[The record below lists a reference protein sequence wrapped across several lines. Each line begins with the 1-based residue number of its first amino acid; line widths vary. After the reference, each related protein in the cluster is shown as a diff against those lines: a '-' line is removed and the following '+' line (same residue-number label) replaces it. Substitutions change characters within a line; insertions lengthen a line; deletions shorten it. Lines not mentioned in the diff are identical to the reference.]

1 MNINKLL
8 LFISVFAITL
18 SLFGCTSEVDKCV
31 EAQIK
36 AINPFAKYAL
46 EAGATNVKTK
56 EEVEARARLMCL
68 QASQGKL

>member
-1 MNINKLL
+1 MYNKIIT
-8 LFISVFAITL
+8 LFISLLLI
-18 SLFGCTSEVDKCV
+18 GCASEVDKCV

-36 AINPFAKYAL
+36 ARGKLDDLAL
-46 EAGATNVKTK
+46 QHGATNVETK